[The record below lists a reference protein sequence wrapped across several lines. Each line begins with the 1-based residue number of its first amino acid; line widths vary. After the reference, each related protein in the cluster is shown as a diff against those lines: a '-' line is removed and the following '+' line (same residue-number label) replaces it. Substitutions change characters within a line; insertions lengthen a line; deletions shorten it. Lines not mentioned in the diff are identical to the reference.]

1 MKTWNVLLLLFCLS
15 SAAGRGQEA
24 GVLRCEPQ
32 SLNLTSFEQTLWLKW
47 EDGPSCTSVTDTLT
61 YELTVHAAD
70 KQVHHEEATLMP
82 EQMGG
87 NHSWTWTSHL
97 PLECAPQSVT
107 LTYWYNNTSSRAK
120 QTLPGVQFSKVELF
134 PKDKVF
140 RVGSEATFCCMVPP
154 GDSFTNMSIDD
165 KSGTNMGIGRI
176 SSQVYAMT
184 VLFKDA
190 RGSLIDVTCETNKTD
205 AGTGTVVDYPPA
217 DRDLQCETRDLAS
230 AECQWSL
237 GREDYWYHHNPME
250 YHLLGRE
257 EACLSFSDDQQRQSH
272 QHQFQL
278 TFKGRCSLKF
288 QVDVGETNWTLTA
301 QNKLGNVTLHDHADL
316 SKRVRMLAPENV
328 AVTNVNARNA
338 SLQWRWSVRRYYHL
352 NTTCQIHLTF
362 GKSNTSE
369 VFGLGLNLTFLT
381 DLKPN
386 VFYRVKMRCGTAQHF
401 WKWGD
406 WSKSVGFHTKT
417 DVPEAVDVW
426 MQRSKNKTMVVWKIC
441 LTADIS
447 DAIGQPE
454 SRTDPR
460 LHSSFDKG
468 QWEGS
473 TQQNHSTSQRPPS
486 HAQSGPCGGIHCQ
499 YHGEEHQWKLPPN
512 NHHYPHSSL
521 TFKTSL
527 SADETQVK
535 TSRISG
541 TKGAFSVSWRGSP
554 EASCGYIVD
563 WYPVEDPWS
572 VDWMKLPPNQ
582 TSANITSKHLTD
594 GCRYFLSVYACTQ
607 GSPVLVERREGY
619 ATETRIQGKLF
630 QSLNHKQRNLDVEV
644 SWDPIPLSRQTA
656 YIHGYNLYCRNSNKH
671 VVNVSTADPEATS
684 LTAKGLKVDLYEFTV
699 TAQTAVGECCKE
711 TFSFTLNS
719 PTDKMT
725 MAVLFSLGA
734 LFLFLFFVTIICY
747 KQWRCI
753 KQKVFPPI
761 PKPVLVNRW
770 MTSPVLLESP
780 FLLSAQVHPIDIPQL
795 CNEPKAAEPEL
806 PTQDGTHWTSSQSP
820 AGYCNQPLK
829 IRTASHLSV
838 DSAPFSLS
846 SSTCRG
852 DLQNPSYNLKVW
864 SEDRNSGSEQ
874 QLLDASASP
883 TSSGQYKPQTDMEVF
898 RPHPLREESQ
908 GCIPCDSDYISLPR

>member
-32 SLNLTSFEQTLWLKW
+32 SLNLTSFEQKLWLKW
-47 EDGPSCTSVTDTLT
+47 EDGPSCTSATDTLV

-82 EQMGG
+82 EQMGR

-97 PLECAPQSVT
+97 PLECAPHSVT
-107 LTYWYNNTSSRAK
+107 LTYWYNNTRSRAK
-120 QTLPGVQFSKVELF
+120 QTLPGIQFSKVELF

-154 GDSFTNMSIDD
+154 GDSFTNMYIDD

-272 QHQFQL
+272 QLQFQL
-278 TFKGRCSLKF
+278 TFKGHCSLKF

-301 QNKLGNVTLHDHADL
+301 QNKLGKVTLHDHADL
-316 SKRVRMLAPENV
+316 SKRVRMLAPQNV

-338 SLQWRWSVRRYYHL
+338 SLQWRWGVRIYYHL

-362 GKSNTSE
+362 GKSNTVSE

-386 VFYRVKMRCGTAQHF
+386 VFYQVKMRCGTAQDF

-426 MQRSKNKTMVVWKIC
+426 MQRSKNKTMVVWKLPLANQSRGLILDHTIA
-441 LTADIS
+441 LTKAS
-447 DAIGQPE
+447 GRVQLN
-454 SRTDPR
+454 RT
-460 LHSSFDKG
+460 
-468 QWEGS
+468 
-473 TQQNHSTSQRPPS
+473 TV
-486 HAQSGPCGGIHCQ
+486 
-499 YHGEEHQWKLPPN
+499 
-512 NHHYPHSSL
+512 PHSDNRLMLNLDPAEEYIVSI
-521 TFKTSL
+521 TARNINGSSPPATITIPTP
-527 SADETQVK
+527 DETQVK

-541 TKGAFSVSWRGSP
+541 TNGAFSVSWRGSP

-594 GCRYFLSVYACTQ
+594 GCRYFLSVYACTR

-619 ATETRIQGKLF
+619 ATETRIQGTLF

-656 YIHGYNLYCRNSNKH
+656 YIHGYNLYCWNSNKH

-684 LTAKGLKVDLYEFTV
+684 LTAKGLEVDLYEFTV

-734 LFLFLFFVTIICY
+734 LFLFLFFVRIICY

-761 PKPVLVNRW
+761 PKPVLGNRW

-795 CNEPKAAEPEL
+795 CNEPKAAEPEPL
-806 PTQDGTHWTSSQSP
+806 TQDGTHWTSSQTP

-838 DSAPFSLS
+838 DSAPFSLPS
-846 SSTCRG
+846 SSFRG

-874 QLLDASASP
+874 QLLDTSASP
-883 TSSGQYKPQTDMEVF
+883 TSSSQYKPQTDMGVF
-898 RPHPLREESQ
+898 RPLPLREESQ
-908 GCIPCDSDYISLPR
+908 GCIPCDSDYISLPQ